1 LQPLRWRG
9 LDSKFQFR
17 NITSGCE
24 VSVGLG
30 QIGRRRDGIIQ
41 PVVGF
46 GKPVELFRRLEE
58 QLLKPDEGA
67 QAVGGGEA
75 SRN

>member
-1 LQPLRWRG
+1 M
-9 LDSKFQFR
+9 DSKFQFR
-17 NITSGCE
+17 KISSGCE
-24 VSVGLG
+24 ASVGLG
-30 QIGRRRDGIIQ
+30 PIGRRRGGIIQ

-67 QAVGGGEA
+67 HAVGGGEA